1 MRTHRKGRG
10 ARSARSTP
18 RTLGS
23 GMSRLPFLTL
33 ATVGALAAC
42 GEDPGGV
49 PTPTE
54 TPAEVGTYLA
64 DLPSWSAYTA
74 DVNAP
79 SQPPEPVGPPVN
91 AGADTVSVQQIED
104 DGTVTVLPDVV
115 YQCTEQEYNMASN
128 PEELVMYDPD
138 VEILWPGGLIQGR
151 SRKALGSFEGLPIAE
166 RAPLRVSIPSFAFAE
181 NFREVEGPNQATV
194 GAAVGAII
202 GDATAR
208 GIRAASA
215 IDFEMETYHSEES
228 FALSANLSGRYLGFS
243 GSVGTDISRD
253 AAETTVTAHYIQ
265 RMFTVVVEGGQS
277 PGAFFS
283 SDFTEQK
290 LQEQISQGRMG
301 PDNLPIY
308 VSNVVYGRM
317 MMFSFTSTASESDIR
332 ATLNAAYEAVVG
344 SVELDLSAKQQ
355 KILETAKIHV
365 TTRGGD
371 AQNVLDVIRSGD
383 WSQYFTEDAALSTAA
398 PLSYTLR
405 NLGDNSI
412 AGRTESTDYSIRECQ
427 AIPASPGSFAFLDPQ
442 IEDAPFTGGVT
453 TLTGDVNGDGRIDL
467 IWNQLQQ
474 GTNQL
479 YVGISAGDGTFQ
491 FSAPFAHPESPTE
504 GWGNYSVHVADI
516 NGDAFA
522 DLVWN
527 YLGDDNKTFVGLGAG
542 DGTFGTPSARIHFDS
557 ANGWGAYTLLV
568 GDAMGPTGSGDGL
581 DDLNF
586 VSWNTASLGVYGGMS
601 EGDSQFDFRPWR
613 PLSSG
618 NWSNYVL
625 RPANLDGDGDM
636 DFFFAHRGSSGLNR
650 VYAVT
655 SDGND
660 EWTLG
665 AHNDHPTSAG
675 SWTGYAIRMGDVR
688 GLGSEAIIWADTTSL
703 QNNVTVGM
711 WNGSSFDYSPVEPAQ
726 YRDNPQNPP
735 LSVEVGDVDGDGDAD
750 LIWGSRMAGAN
761 RTYVSLGEGDGTF
774 DFATVSQLHPDT
786 DPNWSQFRM
795 YVADVNGDGRDDI
808 IWNHPAATNRIY
820 TAIGK
825 N

>member
-1 MRTHRKGRG
+1 MRSNRRDVSEI
-10 ARSARSTP
+10 SARSV
-18 RTLGS
+18 
-23 GMSRLPFLTL
+23 LPAHRAGVNSLQLLTL
-33 ATVGALAAC
+33 ATVGFLAAC
-42 GEDPGGV
+42 GTDPGAM
-49 PTPTE
+49 PMPTE
-54 TPAEVGTYLA
+54 TPAEVGSYLA

-74 DVNAP
+74 DVNEP
-79 SQPPEPVGPPVN
+79 TQPPQPVGPPEDV
-91 AGADTVSVQQIED
+91 GADTVSVQQIEE
-104 DGTVTVLPDVV
+104 DGSVTVLPDVV
-115 YQCTEQEYNMASN
+115 YQCTEQDYNMASN

-138 VEILWPGGLIQGR
+138 VEILWPGGLVQGR

-194 GAAVGAII
+194 GAAVGALI

-208 GIRAASA
+208 GIQAPSA

-243 GSVGTDISRD
+243 ASVGTDISRD

-290 LQEQISQGRMG
+290 LQEQIDQGRMG
-301 PDNLPIY
+301 PENLPIY

-317 MMFSFTSTASESDIR
+317 MMFSFTSTASESEIR

-344 SVELDLSAKQQ
+344 GVELDLSAKQR
-355 KILETAKIHV
+355 KIFETAKIEV

-383 WSQYFTEDAALSTAA
+383 WSQYFTEDAPLSTAA

-453 TLTGDVNGDGRIDL
+453 TLTGDVNGDGRVDL

-479 YVGISAGDGTFQ
+479 YVGISAGDGTFD
-491 FSAPFAHPESPTE
+491 FTAPFVHPESPTE
-504 GWGNYSVHVADI
+504 GWGNYSVHVANI
-516 NGDAFA
+516 NGDGFA

-527 YLGDDNKTFVGLGAG
+527 YLDDENKTFVGLGAG
-542 DGTFGTPSARIHFDS
+542 DGTFGTPSARIHS
-557 ANGWGAYTLLV
+557 ATGFQPYTLLV

-586 VSWNTASLGVYGGMS
+586 VRWNTGPLGVYGGMS
-601 EGDSQFDFRPWR
+601 EGDSQFDFRPFR
-613 PLSSG
+613 SLSTG
-618 NWSNYVL
+618 TWANYAL
-625 RPANLDGDGDM
+625 RSANIDGDGDM
-636 DFFFAHRGSSGLNR
+636 DFFFAHRGATGLNR

-655 SDGND
+655 SNGDD
-660 EWTLG
+660 QWALQ
-665 AHNDHPTSAG
+665 AFADHPNGTEN
-675 SWTGYAIRMGDVR
+675 WTNYTIRKGDVN

-703 QNNVTVGM
+703 QNHVTVGM
-711 WNGSSFDYSPVEPAQ
+711 WNGSGFNYSPVEAAE
-726 YRDNPQNPP
+726 YRSNPQNPP
-735 LSVEVGDVDGDGDAD
+735 LSVEVGDVDGDGDVD
-750 LIWGSRMAGAN
+750 LIWGSRLAGAN

-774 DFATVSQLHPDT
+774 DFATASQLHPDS

>member
-1 MRTHRKGRG
+1 MRTHRRHESSPITRSHPRGGRVTKP
-10 ARSARSTP
+10 SFP
-18 RTLGS
+18 L
-23 GMSRLPFLTL
+23 LTL
-33 ATVGALAAC
+33 ATVGLLAAC

-54 TPAEVGTYLA
+54 TPAEVGAYLTE
-64 DLPSWSAYTA
+64 LPTWSAYTA
-74 DVNAP
+74 DVNGPTQAP
-79 SQPPEPVGPPVN
+79 TPVGPPEE
-91 AGADTVSVQQIED
+91 AGADTVSVQQIEE

-115 YQCTEQEYNMASN
+115 YQCTEQDYNMASN

-202 GDATAR
+202 GDATGR
-208 GIRAASA
+208 GIRAPSA

-243 GSVGTDISRD
+243 GSIGTDISRD

-283 SDFTEQK
+283 SDFTQQK
-290 LQEQISQGRMG
+290 LQQQIDQGRMG
-301 PDNLPIY
+301 PENLPIY

-332 ATLNAAYEAVVG
+332 ATLNAAYDAIAA
-344 SVELDLSAKQQ
+344 SVELDLSAKQR
-355 KILETAKIHV
+355 KILETAKIQV

-371 AQNVLDVIRSGD
+371 AQNVLDIIRSGD
-383 WSQYFTEDAALSTAA
+383 WSQYFTEDAPLSTAA

-412 AGRTESTDYSIRECQ
+412 AGRTESTEYSIRECQ

-442 IEDAPFTGGVT
+442 IQDAPFTGGVT
-453 TLTGDVNGDGRIDL
+453 TLTGDVNGDGRMDL

-491 FSAPFAHPESPTE
+491 FTAPFVHPESPTE
-504 GWGNYSVHVADI
+504 GWGNYTVHVADV

-527 YLGDDNKTFVGLGAG
+527 YLDWENKTFVGIGAG
-542 DGTFGTPSARIHFDS
+542 DGTFGTPSVRIHA
-557 ANGWGAYTLLV
+557 ANGWTNYTLLV

-586 VSWNTASLGVYGGMS
+586 VRFGGQPLGVYAGMS

-613 PLSSG
+613 MLS
-618 NWSNYVL
+618 
-625 RPANLDGDGDM
+625 
-636 DFFFAHRGSSGLNR
+636 
-650 VYAVT
+650 
-655 SDGND
+655 
-660 EWTLG
+660 
-665 AHNDHPTSAG
+665 
-675 SWTGYAIRMGDVR
+675 TG
-688 GLGSEAIIWADTTSL
+688 T
-703 QNNVTVGM
+703 
-711 WNGSSFDYSPVEPAQ
+711 
-726 YRDNPQNPP
+726 
-735 LSVEVGDVDGDGDAD
+735 
-750 LIWGSRMAGAN
+750 
-761 RTYVSLGEGDGTF
+761 
-774 DFATVSQLHPDT
+774 
-786 DPNWSQFRM
+786 
-795 YVADVNGDGRDDI
+795 
-808 IWNHPAATNRIY
+808 
-820 TAIGK
+820 
-825 N
+825 